1 MEQTGCCLT
10 VWFEEPFWVGMFQ
23 LTDGGRLSVAKVVFG
38 AEPKDYEVYAFV
50 LRHYDKLIF
59 SPAVEAVV
67 KAMPRSPKR
76 QLRDAKK
83 QLEHR
88 GAGTR
93 SQQALKMQQEQGKAE
108 RKAHHRLQKEA
119 EEQRRFAMKQRKRK
133 DKHRGHGDP
142 GQGRAFP
149 PRDKKA
155 RPDRARHSHGKAA
168 VLGSGAAACCMQLY
182 GSCRSSVKTMASA
195 SLLVLPYMT
204 CRVFW

>member
-23 LTDGGRLSVAKVVFG
+23 RTDGGRLSVAKVVFG

-50 LRHYDKLIF
+50 LQHYDSLAF

-76 QLRDAKK
+76 QLRDVKK

-88 GAGTR
+88 GTGTR

-108 RKAHHRLQKEA
+108 RKARTRLARGA

-133 DKHRGHGDP
+133 DKHRGH
-142 GQGRAFP
+142 
-149 PRDKKA
+149 
-155 RPDRARHSHGKAA
+155 
-168 VLGSGAAACCMQLY
+168 
-182 GSCRSSVKTMASA
+182 
-195 SLLVLPYMT
+195 
-204 CRVFW
+204 

>member
-1 MEQTGCCLT
+1 METTGVRLT
-10 VWFEEPFWVGMFQ
+10 VFFEDPLWVGVFERR
-23 LTDGGRLSVAKVVFG
+23 DGSGLSVSRVVFG

-50 LRHYDKLIF
+50 LQHYDKLAF

-76 QLRDAKK
+76 QLRDVKK

-119 EEQRRFAMKQRKRK
+119 EDQRRFAMKQQKRK
-133 DKHRGHGDP
+133 DKHRGH
-142 GQGRAFP
+142 
-149 PRDKKA
+149 
-155 RPDRARHSHGKAA
+155 
-168 VLGSGAAACCMQLY
+168 
-182 GSCRSSVKTMASA
+182 
-195 SLLVLPYMT
+195 
-204 CRVFW
+204 

>member
-1 MEQTGCCLT
+1 MEQTGGCLT

-23 LTDGGRLSVAKVVFG
+23 RTDGGRLSVAKVVFG

-50 LRHYDKLIF
+50 LQHYDKLAF

-67 KAMPRSPKR
+67 KAMTRSPKR
-76 QLRDAKK
+76 QLRDVKK

-119 EEQRRFAMKQRKRK
+119 EDQRRFAMKQQKRK
-133 DKHRGHGDP
+133 DKHRGH
-142 GQGRAFP
+142 
-149 PRDKKA
+149 
-155 RPDRARHSHGKAA
+155 
-168 VLGSGAAACCMQLY
+168 
-182 GSCRSSVKTMASA
+182 
-195 SLLVLPYMT
+195 
-204 CRVFW
+204 

>member
-23 LTDGGRLSVAKVVFG
+23 RTDGGRLSVAKVVFG
-38 AEPKDYEVYAFV
+38 AEPKDYEVYAYV
-50 LRHYDKLIF
+50 LRHYDELAF
-59 SPAVEAVV
+59 SPTVEAAV
-67 KAMPRSPKR
+67 KASIRSPKR
-76 QLRDAKK
+76 QLRDVKK

-133 DKHRGHGDP
+133 DKHRGH
-142 GQGRAFP
+142 
-149 PRDKKA
+149 
-155 RPDRARHSHGKAA
+155 
-168 VLGSGAAACCMQLY
+168 
-182 GSCRSSVKTMASA
+182 
-195 SLLVLPYMT
+195 
-204 CRVFW
+204 

>member
-1 MEQTGCCLT
+1 MEEISVTLT
-10 VWFEEPFWVGMFQ
+10 VLFEAPFWVGVVERIE
-23 LTDGGRLSVAKVVFG
+23 DGRLSACRIVFG

-50 LRHYDKLIF
+50 LQHYDKLAF

-76 QLRDAKK
+76 QLRDVKK

-119 EEQRRFAMKQRKRK
+119 EDQRRFAMKQQKRK
-133 DKHRGHGDP
+133 DKHRGH
-142 GQGRAFP
+142 
-149 PRDKKA
+149 
-155 RPDRARHSHGKAA
+155 
-168 VLGSGAAACCMQLY
+168 
-182 GSCRSSVKTMASA
+182 
-195 SLLVLPYMT
+195 
-204 CRVFW
+204 